1 MNIRTILLTIGIM
14 TISATA
20 SAQKVFD
27 IDLWPNG
34 PKEKSM
40 DREDTARVR
49 VFLPEENRNTRR
61 AVVICPGGG
70 YSHLAMQHE
79 GYDWATFFNK
89 EGIAAIVLKYRM
101 PHGKYEVPISDAE
114 EAMRLVRQ
122 HSAEWRINPDDV
134 GIMGSSAGGHLA
146 STIATHSVKEAKPNF
161 QILFYPVISMNPEF
175 THRGSHDNLLGEK
188 PRKKR
193 EIEYSNDMQVSRTTP
208 RAWIALSFND
218 DVVMPINGSNYYT
231 ELYKHDVPACI
242 HVYPTG
248 GHGWGFR
255 SSFDYHIEML
265 LELKAW
271 LKSF

>member
-1 MNIRTILLTIGIM
+1 MNIKTILLTIGIM
-14 TISATA
+14 SLSASA
-20 SAQKVFD
+20 SAQKVFN

-34 PKEKSM
+34 PKEKSV

-49 VFLPEENRNTRR
+49 VFLPAENKNTRR

-70 YSHLAMQHE
+70 YSHLAIEHE
-79 GYDWATFFNK
+79 GYDWATFFNQ

-114 EAMRLVRQ
+114 EAIKLVRER
-122 HSAEWRINPDDV
+122 SAEWRINPDDV
-134 GIMGSSAGGHLA
+134 GIMGFSAGGHLA
-146 STIATHSVKEAKPNF
+146 STIATHSVKDAKPNF

-193 EIEYSNDMQVSRTTP
+193 EIEFSNDMQVSRTTP

>member
-34 PKEKSM
+34 PKEKSV

-193 EIEYSNDMQVSRTTP
+193 EIEFSNDMQVSRTTP

>member
-1 MNIRTILLTIGIM
+1 MNIKTILLTIGIM
-14 TISATA
+14 SLSASA
-20 SAQKVFD
+20 SAQKVFN

-34 PKEKSM
+34 PKEKSV

-49 VFLPEENRNTRR
+49 VFLPAENKNTRR

-70 YSHLAMQHE
+70 YSHLAIEHE
-79 GYDWATFFNK
+79 GYDWASFFNQ

-114 EAMRLVRQ
+114 EAIKLVRER
-122 HSAEWRINPDDV
+122 SAEWRINPDDV
-134 GIMGSSAGGHLA
+134 GIMGFSAGGHLA
-146 STIATHSVKEAKPNF
+146 STIATHSVKDAKPNF

-193 EIEYSNDMQVSRTTP
+193 EIEFSNDMQVSRTTP

>member
-1 MNIRTILLTIGIM
+1 MNIKTILLTIGIM
-14 TISATA
+14 SLSASA

-34 PKEKSM
+34 PKEKSV

-49 VFLPEENRNTRR
+49 VFLPAENKNTRR

-70 YSHLAMQHE
+70 YSHLAIEHE
-79 GYDWATFFNK
+79 GYDWATFFNQ

-114 EAMRLVRQ
+114 EAIKLVRER
-122 HSAEWRINPDDV
+122 SVEWRINPDDV
-134 GIMGSSAGGHLA
+134 GIMGFSAGGHLA
-146 STIATHSVKEAKPNF
+146 STIATHSVKDAKPNF

-193 EIEYSNDMQVSRTTP
+193 EIEFSNDMQVSRTTP

>member
-1 MNIRTILLTIGIM
+1 MSV
-14 TISATA
+14 SASA

-34 PKEKSM
+34 PKEKSV
-40 DREDTARVR
+40 DREDTACVR
-49 VFLPEENRNTRR
+49 VFLPAENKNTRR

-70 YSHLAMQHE
+70 YSHLAIEHE
-79 GYDWATFFNK
+79 GYDWATFFNQ

-114 EAMRLVRQ
+114 EAIKLVRER
-122 HSAEWRINPDDV
+122 SAEWRINPDDV
-134 GIMGSSAGGHLA
+134 GIMGFSAGGHLA
-146 STIATHSVKEAKPNF
+146 STIATHSVKDAKPNF

-193 EIEYSNDMQVSRTTP
+193 EIEFSNDMQVSRTTP